1 MLVQSRILYQALQ
14 YHFLLLALITNFL
27 PIDTESTIVN
37 QYIVSTY
44 FMPLL
49 LCMNSRC
56 SLLKSTSPHRPN
68 VRARKNERSE
78 DPSSLPRLLRCWRF
92 SKHSWR
98 CVQLD
103 FQVFGAKWNK
113 WGLKVLLTEL
123 HNSGTIEL
131 SQLGKRV
138 WIRWALA
145 MYLSDQVHKLLH
157 SLWMKEDEMCLVKS
171 LGCFIRQLKDWP
183 SPSF

>member
-14 YHFLLLALITNFL
+14 YHFLLLALISNFL

-68 VRARKNERSE
+68 VRARKNEQSE
-78 DPSSLPRLLRCWRF
+78 DPSSPLPRLLRCWRF

-103 FQVFGAKWNK
+103 FQVPNE
-113 WGLKVLLTEL
+113 TM
-123 HNSGTIEL
+123 SGGSRSFQQNYRIQVQL
-131 SQLGKRV
+131 S
-138 WIRWALA
+138 
-145 MYLSDQVHKLLH
+145 YH
-157 SLWMKEDEMCLVKS
+157 SLASECESDEPWQCIWVTMFISSYTACGWKKMRCVWWS
-171 LGCFIRQLKDWP
+171 LWVVL
-183 SPSF
+183 